1 MAANRY
7 RLVIGNK
14 NWSSWSLRPW
24 LAMRRLGLPFEE
36 INVRLRQADSKA
48 AILKYSP
55 SGLVPL
61 LLDGDL
67 AIWDSLAILEYLAEQ
82 HPDKHLWPADRQ
94 ARALA
99 RSVSAEM
106 HSGFAPL
113 RQACSM
119 EILADNPLEPVPE
132 TVETDIRRIIALWR
146 ECRSRFGA
154 GGPFLFGE
162 FSAADAM
169 YAPVASRFRTY
180 IPDLE
185 PLRRRRH
192 RRRLRGDDL
201 RHAGGGRMDRRCP
214 GASGSAG
221 IGRRGFKRRLPGL
234 IVY

>member
-24 LAMRRLGLPFEE
+24 LAMRRFGVPFEE

-48 AILKYSP
+48 EIIKYSP

-67 AIWDSLAILEYLAEQ
+67 AIWDSLAIIEYLAEQ
-82 HPDKHLWPADRQ
+82 HPDKHMWPADRQ

-99 RSVSAEM
+99 RSVSAEI

-119 EILADNPLEPVPE
+119 EILARQPTRP
-132 TVETDIRRIIALWR
+132 RA
-146 ECRSRFGA
+146 
-154 GGPFLFGE
+154 
-162 FSAADAM
+162 
-169 YAPVASRFRTY
+169 
-180 IPDLE
+180 
-185 PLRRRRH
+185 
-192 RRRLRGDDL
+192 
-201 RHAGGGRMDRRCP
+201 
-214 GASGSAG
+214 
-221 IGRRGFKRRLPGL
+221 
-234 IVY
+234 

>member
-48 AILKYSP
+48 AILKFSP

-67 AIWDSLAILEYLAEQ
+67 AVWDSLAIIEYLAEQ
-82 HPDKHLWPADRQ
+82 HPDKPMWPADRR

-99 RSVSAEM
+99 RSVSAEI

-113 RQACSM
+113 RQSCAM
-119 EILADNPLEPVPE
+119 EILADKPLEPVPE
-132 TVETDIRRIIALWR
+132 AVETDIRRIVAVWR

-162 FSAADAM
+162 ISAADAM

-180 IPDLE
+180 IPDLG
-185 PLRRRRH
+185 RY
-192 RRRLRGDDL
+192 GDDGTA
-201 RHAGGGRMDRRCP
+201 AGYVTTIFAMP
-214 GASGSAG
+214 EVGAWIDGA
-221 IGRRGFKRRLPGL
+221 REQ
-234 IVY
+234 VAEQA

>member
-36 INVRLRQADSKA
+36 INVRLRLPDSKSE
-48 AILKYSP
+48 ILKYSP

-61 LLDGDL
+61 LLDGDF
-67 AIWDSLAILEYLAEQ
+67 AVWDSLAILEYLADAR
-82 HPDKHLWPADRQ
+82 PDAGMWPSDRK

-99 RSVSAEM
+99 RCVSAEM

-113 RQACSM
+113 RTTCPM
-119 EILADNPLEPVPE
+119 ELLAKNPLAPVPE
-132 TVETDIRRIIALWR
+132 EVVANIRRIIAIWQQ
-146 ECRSRFGA
+146 CRRDFGG
-154 GGPFLFGE
+154 GGPFLFGR

-180 IPDLE
+180 VPDLT
-185 PLRRRRH
+185 PY
-192 RRRLRGDDL
+192 GDEGTAAAYVATIFAMPEMEAWA
-201 RHAGGGRMDRRCP
+201 AG
-214 GASGSAG
+214 AKSEAAAA
-221 IGRRGFKRRLPGL
+221 
-234 IVY
+234 

>member
-1 MAANRY
+1 
-7 RLVIGNK
+7 
-14 NWSSWSLRPW
+14 
-24 LAMRRLGLPFEE
+24 
-36 INVRLRQADSKA
+36 
-48 AILKYSP
+48 
-55 SGLVPL
+55 

-67 AIWDSLAILEYLAEQ
+67 AVWDSLAILEYLAER

-94 ARALA
+94 PRALA

-106 HSGFAPL
+106 HSGFAAL

-119 EILADNPLEPVPE
+119 EILADDPLEPVSE

-180 IPDLE
+180 IPDLG
-185 PLRRRRH
+185 RY
-192 RRRLRGDDL
+192 GDDGTA
-201 RHAGGGRMDRRCP
+201 AGYVATIFAMPEVAGWID
-214 GASGSAG
+214 GAREQVAAQA
-221 IGRRGFKRRLPGL
+221 
-234 IVY
+234 

>member
-48 AILKYSP
+48 AILKFSP

-67 AIWDSLAILEYLAEQ
+67 AIWDSLAIIEYLAEQ
-82 HPDKHLWPADRQ
+82 HPDKPMWPADRQ

-99 RSVSAEM
+99 RCVSAEI

-132 TVETDIRRIIALWR
+132 AVETDIRRIVALWR
-146 ECRSRFGA
+146 ECRSKFGA

-169 YAPVASRFRTY
+169 YAPAASRFRTY
-180 IPDLE
+180 IPDLG
-185 PLRRRRH
+185 RY
-192 RRRLRGDDL
+192 GDDGTA
-201 RHAGGGRMDRRCP
+201 AGYVATIFAMPEVAAWID
-214 GASGSAG
+214 GAREQVAAQA
-221 IGRRGFKRRLPGL
+221 
-234 IVY
+234 